1 MSVLVWGVPS
11 ESPVTL
17 LLGALER
24 RGADAVVVHSAH
36 PERCDLR
43 LHADAAAPLAGVLT
57 ADGRSVPVE
66 ALTGAYLR
74 PTEPEIV
81 PGLAGRAAGDPGKRH
96 ASRVFQALTA
106 WAEAA
111 GPLAGAHVANPLSA
125 MASNTSKPY
134 QAQVIVRHGFGTP
147 RTLVTDDPDE
157 ARSFAAEVG
166 EAVYKSTSGV
176 RSIVTAFDPV
186 ADGPRL
192 DRLRW
197 CPVQF
202 QERVRGRDVR
212 VHVVGERALAAI
224 VSSDAVD
231 YRYSRSQT
239 GTDARLEP
247 YPLDDELAARC
258 VALATDLGLPF
269 AGVDLK
275 LADDGR
281 VVCFEVNPSP
291 GYSWYEQAAGLP
303 ISDALAGWLV
313 A

>member
-1 MSVLVWGVPS
+1 MSVLVWGIPS

-17 LLGALER
+17 LLNALAR

-43 LHADAAAPLAGVLT
+43 LHADAGTDLAGVLT
-57 ADGRSVPVE
+57 VDGRSVPVE
-66 ALTGAYLR
+66 ALTGAYVR
-74 PTEPEIV
+74 PIEPELV
-81 PGLAGRAAGDPGKRH
+81 PGLARDDEARGH
-96 ASRVFQALTA
+96 ASRLYRGLTA

-111 GPLAGAHVANPLSA
+111 GPLSGAHVANPLSS

-134 QAQVIVRHGFGTP
+134 QAQVIIRHGFATP
-147 RTLVTDDPDE
+147 RTIVTDDPDE
-157 ARSFAAEVG
+157 ARAFADEVG
-166 EAVYKSTSGV
+166 EAVYKSTSGI

-186 ADGPRL
+186 ADAPRL
-192 DRLRW
+192 ARLRW

-224 VSSDAVD
+224 VTSDAVD
-231 YRYSRSQT
+231 YRYSRAQS
-239 GTDARLEP
+239 GADAQLEP
-247 YPLDDELAARC
+247 YDLDEEVAARC
-258 VALATDLGLPF
+258 VALAADLRLPF

-291 GYSWYEQAAGLP
+291 GYTWYEAEAGLP
-303 ISDALAGWLV
+303 ISDALAGWL
-313 A
+313 AA

>member
-11 ESPVTL
+11 ESPVAL
-17 LLGALER
+17 LLGALAR
-24 RGADAVVVHSAH
+24 RGADPVVVHSGR
-36 PERCDLR
+36 PERTEVR
-43 LHADAAAPLAGVLT
+43 LHADASAPLTGTLST
-57 ADGRSVPVE
+57 DGRSVPVE

-81 PGLAGRAAGDPGKRH
+81 PGLAGRAADDPAKRH
-96 ASRVFQALTA
+96 AARVFHALSA

-111 GPLAGAHVANPLSA
+111 GPLTGAHVANPLSA

-134 QAQVIVRHGFGTP
+134 QAQVVVRHGFDTP

-166 EAVYKSTSGV
+166 QAVYKSTSGV

-192 DRLRW
+192 SRLRW

-231 YRYSRSQT
+231 YRYSRRQT

-247 YPLDDELAARC
+247 YPLGDDLAARC
-258 VALATDLGLPF
+258 VTLAADLGLPF

-291 GYSWYEQAAGLP
+291 GYTWYEQEAGLP
-303 ISDALAGWLV
+303 ISAALADWLT